1 MGNNCP
7 WKSKNP
13 NNISEVTNNSN
24 ALESHQNI
32 DQKNIIN
39 NDINLIMESNN
50 PDNDN
55 QLQNQKLKHDD
66 NFINKNI
73 ETNNNNENIIYI
85 EQTDYMNATLQC
97 LSNTTKLTD
106 YFLKRYKYNKE
117 DKKKLISNEYYGII
131 LIIIVLILQNHLKMY

>member
-50 PDNDN
+50 SDNYN
-55 QLQNQKLKHDD
+55 YIKQYIKQTEPILVGL
-66 NFINKNI
+66 INL
-73 ETNNNNENIIYI
+73 ES
-85 EQTDYMNATLQC
+85 TDYMNATLQC

-117 DKKKLISNEYYGII
+117 DKKN
-131 LIIIVLILQNHLKMY
+131 